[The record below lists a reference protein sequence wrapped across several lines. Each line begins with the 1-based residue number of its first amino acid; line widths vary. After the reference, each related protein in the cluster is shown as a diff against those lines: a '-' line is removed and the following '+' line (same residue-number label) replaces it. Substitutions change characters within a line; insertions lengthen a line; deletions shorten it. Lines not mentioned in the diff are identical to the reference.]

1 MALPEVVN
9 EGELKVL
16 ESKNFCYFSNF
27 DLNINDWFIEYENLE
42 IFKMNVKKNLAEK
55 TQSDPQFP
63 LTFPA

>member
-1 MALPEVVN
+1 MALPEVVG

-27 DLNINDWFIEYENLE
+27 DLNLNDWFIEYENLE

-55 TQSDPQFP
+55 TQKDSQF
-63 LTFPA
+63 FPNF